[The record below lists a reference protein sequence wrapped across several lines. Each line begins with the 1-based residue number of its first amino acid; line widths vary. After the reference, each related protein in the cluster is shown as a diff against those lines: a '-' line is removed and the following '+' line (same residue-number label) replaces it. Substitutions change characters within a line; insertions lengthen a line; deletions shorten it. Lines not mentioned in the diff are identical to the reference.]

1 MPASTAPADA
11 SPADEGVDA
20 RTPPD
25 AAGSARA
32 DARQAMNALERELR
46 YPLGDAIPA
55 PGEALVVAPGIA
67 WARMALPFQ
76 LDHINVWL
84 LRDEVDGRRG
94 WTIVDCG
101 VDSADT
107 RARWERLFTGA
118 MDGEPVLRVVVTHMH
133 PDHVGAA
140 HWLCERFGVRLW
152 MSGTD
157 YLLARLA
164 VSDSAGF
171 GGPQSAAFMAEH
183 GLVAAPDAVDGV
195 GRRTGYYRS
204 LVPAVPSAYH
214 RLFDGAHVETGP
226 ASARRR
232 WRLHAGFG
240 HAPEHMSL
248 HDAAGD
254 VLISGDMVL
263 PRISTNVSVVD
274 TEPEADALRHYLDSL
289 DRMRAAMHDDALVL
303 PSHGRPFRGLHTRI
317 RQLEE
322 HHAARMADVVAAC
335 RTTALSAYELVPVI
349 FKRELDLHQMT
360 FAMGE
365 SIAHAHALWHEGR
378 LSRERGAD
386 GVVRFRST

>member
-1 MPASTAPADA
+1 MPETEPRAADA
-11 SPADEGVDA
+11 SAAAHSEMNAA
-20 RTPPD
+20 R
-25 AAGSARA
+25 S
-32 DARQAMNALERELR
+32 AMNALERELR
-46 YPLGDAIPA
+46 YPLAETLPA

-84 LRDEVDGRRG
+84 LRDEVDARRG
-94 WTIVDCG
+94 WTVVDTG
-101 VDSADT
+101 VDSPDT
-107 RARWERLFTGA
+107 RARWERLFAGA

-152 MSGTD
+152 MSGSD

-183 GLVAAPDAVDGV
+183 GLAASPEAVEGV
-195 GRRTGYYRS
+195 VRRTGYYRS
-204 LVPAVPSAYH
+204 LVPSIPSAYH
-214 RLFDGAHVETGP
+214 RLFDGATVETGS
-226 ASARRR
+226 AGARRL

-254 VLISGDMVL
+254 VLVSGDMVL

-289 DRMRAAMHDDALVL
+289 ARMRAAMRDDVLVL

-322 HHAARMADVVAAC
+322 HHAARLADVVAAC
-335 RTTALSAYELVPVI
+335 RGRWLSAWELVPVI
-349 FKRELDLHQMT
+349 FRRELDLHQMT

-378 LSRERGAD
+378 LVRERGGD
-386 GVVRFRST
+386 GIVRFRSA